1 MTVFRPATLDDA
13 MAIAEIYVDSWRNT
27 YAGLLPDDVL
37 LRLDAANREVRWW
50 RRALS
55 GRRMDHLV
63 YVAEHAD
70 HGVIGFASGGASRGR
85 ELTHEIEIF
94 TLYLR
99 DEFHGR
105 GIGKKLFLSLS
116 ERLVTRSDGSLL
128 VWVLDGNPARYFYEA
143 LGGKC
148 IARRN
153 GSMGGAEIEEI
164 AYGWENVRE
173 LIELG
178 KYS

>member
-1 MTVFRPATLDDA
+1 MVVFRPASLDDA
-13 MAIAEIYVDSWRNT
+13 MAIAEIYVDSWRDT

-50 RRALS
+50 RRTLS
-55 GRRMDHLV
+55 GRRQDQLV
-63 YVAEHAD
+63 YVAEDAD
-70 HGVIGFASGGASRGR
+70 KGVIGFAGGGASRGAG
-85 ELTHEIEIF
+85 LSHEIEIF

-105 GIGKKLFLSLS
+105 GIGKGLFLNLS
-116 ERLVTRSDGSLL
+116 ERLAARSNGSLV
-128 VWVLDGNPARYFYEA
+128 VWVLDGNPARFFYEA
-143 LGGKC
+143 LGGKI

-153 GSMGGAEIEEI
+153 GSMGGAEIEEV
-164 AYGWENVRE
+164 AYGWEDIRE

-178 KYS
+178 KS

>member
-1 MTVFRPATLDDA
+1 MTVFRPAAPDDA
-13 MAIAEIYVDSWRNT
+13 MTIAEIYVDSWRST

-55 GRRMDHLV
+55 RRRRDLLV
-63 YVAEHAD
+63 YVAEQTG
-70 HGVIGFASGGASRGR
+70 HGVVGFASGGPSRGR
-85 ELTHEIEIF
+85 GLPHDIEIY

-99 DEFHGR
+99 DEFQGL
-105 GIGKKLFLSLS
+105 GLGKQLFLGLS
-116 ERLVTRSDGSLL
+116 ERLVARSNGSLV

-143 LGGKC
+143 MGGKC
-148 IARRN
+148 VARRN
-153 GSMGGAEIEEI
+153 GSMGGAEIEEV
-164 AYGWENVRE
+164 AYGWEDVRE

-178 KYS
+178 KSG

>member
-1 MTVFRPATLDDA
+1 MTVFRQAILDDA
-13 MAIAEIYVDSWRNT
+13 MAIAEIYVDSWRDT

-37 LRLDAANREVRWW
+37 LRLNAANREVRWW
-50 RRALS
+50 RRTLS
-55 GRRMDHLV
+55 GRRQDQLV
-63 YVAEHAD
+63 YVVEDAE
-70 HGVIGFASGGASRGR
+70 HGVIGFASGGASRGPG
-85 ELTHEIEIF
+85 LSHEIEIF

-105 GIGKKLFLSLS
+105 GIGKELFLTLS
-116 ERLVTRSDGSLL
+116 ERLAARSDGSLV
-128 VWVLDGNPARYFYEA
+128 VWVLDGNPSRYFYEA

-153 GSMGGAEIEEI
+153 GSMGGAEIEEV
-164 AYGWENVRE
+164 AYGWEDIRE

-178 KYS
+178 KS

>member
-37 LRLDAANREVRWW
+37 LRLDAPNREVRWW
-50 RRALS
+50 RRSLS
-55 GRRMDHLV
+55 GRRQDHLV
-63 YVAEHAD
+63 YVAEHPE
-70 HGVIGFASGGASRGR
+70 HGVIGFAGGGASRCRG
-85 ELTHEIEIF
+85 LSHDIEIF
-94 TLYLR
+94 TLYLH
-99 DEFHGR
+99 DEYHGL
-105 GIGKKLFLSLS
+105 GIGKGLFLRLS
-116 ERLVTRSDGSLL
+116 ERLAARSDGSLV

-148 IARRN
+148 IARRS
-153 GSMGGAEIEEI
+153 GSMGGAEIEEV
-164 AYGWENVRE
+164 AYGWEDIRE

-178 KYS
+178 KSD